1 MAGGF
6 GYFFG
11 GMAQGLESGMSWKQ
25 KKLELQEKREAKEE
39 LKKLKEQTAR
49 EIKDFSTKLDSVI
62 GDGFTEQEMREINV
76 AYLAASKD
84 LQAHFEGV
92 MKYINE
98 GHINEAKSQM
108 DFINDFTDNLMS
120 SLDSL
125 QSKDV
130 AGFYDSIAN
139 TITLEGGK
147 KVLETHKSMVT
158 EMAKSREA
166 QEAQR
171 MEQATNA
178 RNQLFNQGTYY
189 NSLEEA
195 QKATQG
201 QKNVNIKFDKD
212 MNAYYPEQIGM
223 TPKQESGVTGSTGN
237 AGVTGTVGGTPAE
250 IDQGLE
256 KVESTGLGGWVKN
269 TWNSL
274 FGNKQTPS
282 VNNNVGSNYLNNQ
295 NLGNPNVAQNLTPEN
310 QYKIGDIVTVNG
322 TNFRFVGEDRW
333 EPI

>member
-39 LKKLKEQTAR
+39 LEKLKEQTAR

-84 LQAHFEGV
+84 LQGHFEGV

-98 GHINEAKSQM
+98 GHIAEAQSQM
-108 DFINDFTDNLMS
+108 EFINDFTDNLMS

-195 QKATQG
+195 QAATEG
-201 QKNVNIKFDKD
+201 QKNINIKFDKD
-212 MNAYYPEQIGM
+212 MNAYYLEQIGM
-223 TPKQESGVTGSTGN
+223 TPRDYKDEGVTGASGT
-237 AGVTGTVGGTPAE
+237 AGVTGAAGVTPSE
-250 IDQGLE
+250 IDQELE

-274 FGNKQTPS
+274 FGNQQTPS
-282 VNNNVGSNYLNNQ
+282 VTGTR
-295 NLGNPNVAQNLTPEN
+295 GNPRAQKANPTDYSLYTEA
-310 QYKIGDIVTVNG
+310 QLLKMAYAGDQEAFKYLYQQKEG
-322 TNFRFVGEDRW
+322 Q
-333 EPI
+333 

>member
-25 KKLELQEKREAKEE
+25 KKLELKEKREAKEE
-39 LKKLKEQTAR
+39 LKKLKEQTAK
-49 EIKDFSTKLDSVI
+49 EIKDFSAKLDERI
-62 GDGFTEQEMREINV
+62 KDGWTEQELQEINV

-84 LQAHFEGV
+84 LQSHFQGV
-92 MKYINE
+92 MSYINE
-98 GHINEAKSQM
+98 GHIAEAQSEM
-108 DFINDFTDNLMS
+108 EFIGDFTENLMG
-120 SLDSL
+120 SLESL

-139 TITLEGGK
+139 SITSEQGQK
-147 KVLETHKSMVT
+147 ILETHKSMVS

-166 QEAQR
+166 KETQR

-201 QKNVNIKFDKD
+201 QKNVDIKFDKD
-212 MNAYYPEQIGM
+212 MNAYYAEQIGM
-223 TPKQESGVTGSTGN
+223 TPRDYKEEGVTGSAGTSGVTGT
-237 AGVTGTVGGTPAE
+237 AGGTPTE
-250 IDQGLE
+250 IDNALNVQ
-256 KVESTGLGGWVKN
+256 VENTGLGSKIKGA
-269 TWNSL
+269 WNSL

-282 VNNNVGSNYLNNQ
+282 VTGTT
-295 NLGNPNVAQNLTPEN
+295 GNPRAQKANPTDYSLYTEA
-310 QYKIGDIVTVNG
+310 QLLKMADAGDQEAFKYLYQQKEG
-322 TNFRFVGEDRW
+322 Q
-333 EPI
+333 